1 MITQYFLHS
10 FDNLKDL
17 HMLNCIIRIHTCMV
31 YKIHEKQKEAIIR
44 EFDLL

>member
-1 MITQYFLHS
+1 
-10 FDNLKDL
+10 
-17 HMLNCIIRIHTCMV
+17 MV